1 MLRHLP
7 SDGIDRMN
15 ALTFGNWTGSLG
27 LGLAERELQCVM
39 AVACGLTSK
48 EAARELGV
56 AKDTIDKRLLAAS
69 TKLGVIKRA
78 QLVAEAMRRGLISPM
93 VVTLCA
99 VLVGHSISSTDEY
112 TRVRRQGERKIET
125 RVATRRADCALAVA

>member
-1 MLRHLP
+1 
-7 SDGIDRMN
+7 MN

-27 LGLAERELQCVM
+27 MGLAERELQCVM

-48 EAARELGV
+48 EAAREFGV

-78 QLVAEAMRRGLISPM
+78 QLVAEAMRRGMISPLVIAM
-93 VVTLCA
+93 CA
-99 VLVGHSISSTDEY
+99 VLVGHSIASSDEF
-112 TRVRRQGERKIET
+112 TRVRRGGERKIAET
-125 RVATRRADCALAVA
+125 RIQRRTDCALAVA

>member
-1 MLRHLP
+1 
-7 SDGIDRMN
+7 MN

-27 LGLAERELQCVM
+27 MGLAERELQCVM

-48 EAARELGV
+48 EAAREFGV

-78 QLVAEAMRRGLISPM
+78 QLVAEAMRRGMISPLVIAM
-93 VVTLCA
+93 CA
-99 VLVGHSISSTDEY
+99 VLVGHSIASSDEF
-112 TRVRRQGERKIET
+112 TRVRRGGERKIAET
-125 RVATRRADCALAVA
+125 RIQRRAECTLAVA

>member
-1 MLRHLP
+1 
-7 SDGIDRMN
+7 MN

-78 QLVAEAMRRGLISPM
+78 QLVAEAMRRGLISPAAIL
-93 VVTLCA
+93 VAILA
-99 VLVGHSISSTDEY
+99 VHGAVSDDQFL
-112 TRVRRQGERKIET
+112 RVRRSGNSGERKIET
-125 RVATRRADCALAVA
+125 RVATRRAECALAVA

>member
-1 MLRHLP
+1 
-7 SDGIDRMN
+7 MN

-48 EAARELGV
+48 EAARELGI

-93 VVTLCA
+93 IVALCA
-99 VLVGHSISSTDEY
+99 ILVGHSVASSDEF
-112 TRVRRQGERKIET
+112 TRIRRGGNSGERKIET
-125 RVATRRADCALAVA
+125 RVATRRAECALAVA

>member
-1 MLRHLP
+1 
-7 SDGIDRMN
+7 MN

-27 LGLAERELQCVM
+27 MGLAERELQCVM
-39 AVACGLTSK
+39 AVACGLSSK

-78 QLVAEAMRRGLISPM
+78 QLVAEAMRRGMISPLVISM
-93 VVTLCA
+93 CA
-99 VLVGHSISSTDEY
+99 VLVGHSIASSDEF
-112 TRVRRQGERKIET
+112 TRVRRGGERKIAET
-125 RVATRRADCALAVA
+125 RIQRRAECALAVA

>member
-1 MLRHLP
+1 
-7 SDGIDRMN
+7 MN

-39 AVACGLTSK
+39 AVACGMTSK

-78 QLVAEAMRRGLISPM
+78 QLVAEAMRRGLISPAAIL
-93 VVTLCA
+93 VATLA
-99 VLVGHSISSTDEY
+99 VHGAFSDDQFL
-112 TRVRRQGERKIET
+112 RVRRSGGGSERKVELRMVAR
-125 RVATRRADCALAVA
+125 RVEQQVALA